1 MIYKKLLLS
10 AILTLFTGMMA
21 GALMTAQAQD
31 HSSAVEGKVTDTSDE
46 SLAGIEVTLRTA
58 SDGLEEALTTEDYTA
73 ITNEDGEFSIEG
85 VEPGTYTLE
94 VSHDGYEESE
104 RTVNLAQDETEELE
118 IQLQPVN

>member
-1 MIYKKLLLS
+1 
-10 AILTLFTGMMA
+10 
-21 GALMTAQAQD
+21 MTAQAQD